1 VATVGA
7 VLRLNSAPV
16 VPPCTYTFPVTTWPS
31 FLGVAHLLTSTNFGS
46 VIGVQQQ
53 LSGSDL
59 AIAASTTSILGVETR
74 HDAFLRLLNGQV
86 PNQSPFDTGL
96 PIAWAYNIGL
106 QLVVPGS
113 CPVEV
118 SLPTYPGLAIVGQ
131 EPWALAPSAYPKTMT
146 FSWDPAQAWVARE
159 NGKTVYAAWV
169 NLFNQPVYT
178 EVVLNGDG
186 QGTTSVPAGM
196 EAVAFVA
203 LTTLQPNT
211 YQDLQ
216 DATLVGPLAVAMT

>member
-1 VATVGA
+1 
-7 VLRLNSAPV
+7 V
-16 VPPCTYTFPVTTWPS
+16 VTFST
-31 FLGVAHLLTSTNFGS
+31 FLSVAHLLTSTNFGS
-46 VIGVQQQ
+46 VIGVQSQ
-53 LSGSDL
+53 LSGADL

-74 HDAFLRLLNGQV
+74 HDAFLRLLDGKV

-106 QLVVPGS
+106 QLIVPGS

-118 SLPTYPGLAIVGQ
+118 PLPTYPQLLIVGE
-131 EPWALAPSAYPKTMT
+131 EPWASAPAVYPETMT

-159 NGKTVYAAWV
+159 KGKTVYAAWV

-178 EVVLNGDG
+178 EVVLSGLG
-186 QGTTSVPAGM
+186 QGAAKVPEGM

-203 LTTLQPNT
+203 LTTLTPDT